1 MSRPHQASGYTAGP
15 DGGCLEIGALLFPE
29 HRRHGVGTAAQ
40 RLLTEYLL
48 ATTLANRIQ
57 AITNVDNLAE
67 QRALE
72 RIGFRREASC
82 MASPSTVDARPTACS
97 TPALETTPRD
107 RRSPVR
113 RL

>member
-1 MSRPHQASGYTAGP
+1 MSRPHQASGYTVGP

-29 HRRHGVGTAAQ
+29 HCRQGVGTAAQ
-40 RLLTEYLL
+40 RLLTEYLF

-72 RIGFRREASC
+72 RTGFRREGVMRDLAFDGGRWHDG
-82 MASPSTVDARPTACS
+82 VLYARP
-97 TPALETTPRD
+97 RD
-107 RRSPVR
+107 DPT
-113 RL
+113 